1 MYFYRDKGLFLQRLH
16 PATTFLYTGLMMILA
31 VIYSNPLYLTAMLA
45 VVIWTIIELDGRE
58 TLKWYSRIA
67 GMMAVFVMIINPL
80 LSREGQTILW
90 HGPRVPVIGVL
101 DISLEAALY
110 GLNMALRLFLLIA
123 VFAMYNLMMD
133 PDRAMSSV
141 SRIARKSAVVLALT
155 VRLIPSMV
163 SQARNVADIQRAR
176 GVNLDS
182 GGIYQRWKKRIPFLK
197 VMLLTS
203 LENSWHTAEAMEARA
218 FGSGPPTRYVTEVWR
233 PRDTWITAAVLVSLL
248 TAITGLLAGA
258 GSFEFYP
265 RLGDLTGSGEEI
277 LILIILTIM
286 LAIPPALARGYKGW
300 NFIERRI

>member
-1 MYFYRDKGLFLQRLH
+1 MYFYRDRGLFLQKLH
-16 PATTFLYTGLMMILA
+16 PVTVFLYTGLLMVLA

-45 VVIWTIIELDGRE
+45 VIIWTIIELEGRE
-58 TLKWYSRIA
+58 TLKGYGKIA
-67 GMMAVFVMIINPL
+67 GMMSVFVLIINPL

-90 HGPRVPVIGVL
+90 HGPRIPVIGVM

-133 PDRAMSSV
+133 PDRAMSAV
-141 SRIARKSAVVLALT
+141 SRVARKSAVVLALT
-155 VRLIPSMV
+155 VRLLPGMV

-176 GVNLDS
+176 GVNLDT
-182 GGIYQRWKKRIPFLK
+182 GGIYQRWKKRIPFLR

-233 PRDTWITAAVLVSLL
+233 PRDTWIAAAVAAALL
-248 TAITGLLAGA
+248 TAVAGLLSGA
-258 GSFEFYP
+258 GSYEFYP
-265 RLGDLTGSGEEI
+265 RMGDLPGSREEV
-277 LILIILTIM
+277 LVLIILSIM
-286 LAIPPALARGYKGW
+286 LAVPPALARGYKGW
-300 NFIERRI
+300 NFIGRKI